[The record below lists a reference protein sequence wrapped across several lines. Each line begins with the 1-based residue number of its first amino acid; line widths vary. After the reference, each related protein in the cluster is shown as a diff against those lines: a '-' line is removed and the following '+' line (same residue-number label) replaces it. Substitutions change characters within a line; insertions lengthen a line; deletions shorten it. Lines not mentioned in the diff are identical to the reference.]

1 MFREKILSKNA
12 TIGIVGLG
20 YVGLPLA
27 IEFLKKGFKVLGF
40 DVSTF
45 KVDKLCAKES
55 YIKHIPADAFSSFI
69 NSTFFAYTSFEK
81 VQDCDAVIICVPTPL
96 NKNKE
101 PDMSFII
108 NACNFIGP
116 YIHADMLVSL
126 ESTTFP
132 GTTKEVLVP
141 ILEQHSGLKAGR
153 DFYVVFSPERED
165 PGNPRFTVKNIPKVV
180 GGFDEVSKEL
190 GILLYSNAVEKVIP
204 VSSTETAE
212 ITKLFENIYRT
223 VNIALVNELKTV
235 CHKMGINVWEVIEA
249 AKTKPFGFHAFY
261 PSPGC
266 GGHCLTKKNIIFL
279 KDKMESKFVVPISN
293 IFDNQEQL
301 NKVTILSYDLIINQ
315 LVWSPISAVSKSEG
329 NFKLIRLY
337 VEKDNYIEVTEDHP
351 IITEELA
358 NNMFFSDKPR
368 DTTKLAKDVLVGD
381 KVFVASDFF
390 SSNPKNTVSTKEIIK
405 TEVVFKTEPIY
416 SVEVENTHNFVTGYG
431 VVVHNCLPC
440 DPAYL
445 SWKARQY
452 DVYTHFIDLALEL
465 NTQMA
470 YYTVDKVAE
479 ALGKHG
485 KSINGNRVLIHGTA
499 YKKDSDDLRDSPA
512 LKVIDILRERGAKVS
527 FYDPN
532 IPSIKMDDGSIMESV
547 GDSFDPR
554 FFDCIVIVTDHS
566 NVDYVALRSNSRM
579 IVDTRGVYALK
590 DGKPTNYDNV
600 VLA

>member
-1 MFREKILSKNA
+1 MFKDKVLSRTA

-27 IEFLKKGFKVLGF
+27 IEFLRKGFTVRGF
-40 DVSTF
+40 DVDLF
-45 KVDKLCAKES
+45 KVNKLLAKQS
-55 YIKHIPADAFSSFI
+55 YIKHIDAKNYADFVDNTFFVH
-69 NSTFFAYTSFEK
+69 STFDRVK
-81 VQDCDAVIICVPTPL
+81 DCDAVIICVPTPL

-108 NACNFIGP
+108 NACKSIGP
-116 YIHADMLVSL
+116 YVHKDMVVSL

-141 ILEQHSGLKAGR
+141 IIEECSKLIAGT
-153 DFYVVFSPERED
+153 DFHVVFSPERED
-165 PGNPRFTVKNIPKVV
+165 PGNVKFTVKSIPKVV
-180 GGFDEVSKEL
+180 GGFNDGSKEL
-190 GILLYSNAVEKVIP
+190 GILLYSQIIDTVVP

-223 VNIALVNELKTV
+223 VNIALVNELKMV
-235 CHKMGINVWEVIEA
+235 CQKMGINVWEVIEA

-279 KDKMESKFVVPISN
+279 KDKNGSKFVVPISN
-293 IFDNQEQL
+293 LFDNQEQL
-301 NKVTILSYDLIINQ
+301 HKVTTLSYDLLTNQ

-329 NFKLIRLY
+329 DFKLVRLFI
-337 VEKDNYIEVTEDHP
+337 ENDNYIEVTEEHP
-351 IITEELA
+351 IIV
-358 NNMFFSDKPR
+358 SDN
-368 DTTKLAKDVLVGD
+368 TTKFARDVVVGD
-381 KVFVASDFF
+381 KVFVAADFF
-390 SSNPKNTVSTKEIIK
+390 GTNPKNTVSTREIIK
-405 TEVVFKTEPIY
+405 TEVVFQNVPVY
-416 SVEVENTHNFVTGYG
+416 SLEVENTKNFVTGYG
-431 VVVHNCLPC
+431 IVVHNCLPC

-470 YYTVDKVAE
+470 YYTVEKVGE
-479 ALGKHG
+479 ALGEIG
-485 KSINGNRVLIHGTA
+485 KPVRDSKVLIVGAA

-512 LKVIDILRERGAKVS
+512 LKVIEVLLSKGAKVS

-532 IPSIKMDDGSIMESV
+532 VAKITLDDGHVLVSTDLDQATVESH
-547 GDSFDPR
+547 
-554 FFDCIVIVTDHS
+554 DCSVIITNHS
-566 NVDYVALRSNSRM
+566 CIDYSALRRQSKRV
-579 IVDTRGVYALK
+579 VDTRGVYAL
-590 DGKPTNYDNV
+590 DGVNYDNV
-600 VLA
+600 VQS